1 MSKKEIA
8 IKKYL
13 KESRIKD
20 LTSSIQRD
28 RSVTLLEALHIVYNS
43 NLYKLLSNYDT
54 GLYSEGPLYL
64 YDMFLEEIN
73 KY

>member
-20 LTSSIQRD
+20 LISFMQKD
-28 RSVTLLEALHIVYNS
+28 KSVTLLEAMRIVYNS
-43 NLYKLLSNYDT
+43 NLYKLLSNYNT
-54 GLYSEGPLYL
+54 GLYGEGPLYL

-73 KY
+73 KE